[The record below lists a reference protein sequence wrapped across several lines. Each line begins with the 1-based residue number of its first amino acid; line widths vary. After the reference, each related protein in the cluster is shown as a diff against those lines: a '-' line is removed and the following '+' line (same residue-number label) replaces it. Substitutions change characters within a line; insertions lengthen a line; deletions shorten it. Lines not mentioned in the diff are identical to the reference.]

1 MTIQKHPYVTG
12 LMKDFLKNQRN
23 THQEQNLQ

>member
-1 MTIQKHPYVTG
+1 MKIKKPMVTG
-12 LMKDFLKNQRN
+12 LMKESFKNQRN